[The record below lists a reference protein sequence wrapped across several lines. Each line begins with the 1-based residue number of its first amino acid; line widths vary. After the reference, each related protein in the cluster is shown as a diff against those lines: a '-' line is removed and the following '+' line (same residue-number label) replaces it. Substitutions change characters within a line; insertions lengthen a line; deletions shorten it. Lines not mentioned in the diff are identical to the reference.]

1 MSDED
6 DTFEMENLNEDEATS
21 RSPKKQKASSVSK
34 QLNIY
39 KESSAKIKK
48 KG

>member
-6 DTFEMENLNEDEATS
+6 DTFEMENLNEDETTS
-21 RSPKKQKASSVSK
+21 RSPRKHKASSVSK

-39 KESSAKIKK
+39 KASPAKNKK